1 MWPANTPI
9 LSAHHRSPRSLAFLL
24 GTAGRTGH
32 GVAMLTCLA
41 LLSATPFTYAQEML
55 HWKDAWVR
63 SMPPG
68 AQVTAAYGQLMN
80 HGDRPVTLSGI
91 TSEVGT
97 EAQMHDVIA
106 DGDQRRMVQL
116 TSVEIAPHE
125 TLVFVPGGRHIML
138 LNVTSPPAEGTS
150 VDICAVSAAGSQA
163 CVQAPVQ
170 RQAPMDHND
179 HTGHHH

>member
-1 MWPANTPI
+1 MTNR
-9 LSAHHRSPRSLAFLL
+9 HAFVR
-24 GTAGRTGH
+24 GKTGCSGH
-32 GVAMLTCLA
+32 GAAALACLA
-41 LLSATPFTYAQEML
+41 LLSVTPFAYAQELL
-55 HWKDAWVR
+55 HWKDAWMR

-68 AQVTAAYGQLMN
+68 ARVTAAYGQLMN
-80 HGDRPVTLSGI
+80 HGDQPVTLSGI

-125 TLVFVPGGRHIML
+125 TLVFAPGGRHIML
-138 LNVTSPPAEGTS
+138 LDISNPPAEGS
-150 VDICAVSAAGSQA
+150 VVEICALSAAGTQA
-163 CVQAPVQ
+163 CAQAAVE
-170 RQAPMDHND
+170 RQAPESHEE